1 MPTIEELFK
10 DETKTSFAIN
20 DLFKTDEN
28 QSSLD
33 KAFGGLSN
41 ADIIAGKKKG
51 DQPTTIVKD
60 PFADTPS
67 SSITVNQLKEI
78 WKEDLGVTLE
88 NKEKLRWLLGDPE
101 NSLLGKVNNYLFD
114 RGSAAI
120 DAAVRTG
127 TSVGMIASG
136 LAGDTLN
143 TIYKVTGNEPSGVG
157 ERLTRDINIALMEVM
172 GRSAGFSN
180 VANKPNVLK
189 SNKTGKE
196 FGNILEYAK
205 ESQEN
210 RKEVIQNVN
219 RVLDD
224 EIKVIKENNDV
235 ILGDAFEPGN
245 VTKRT
250 QVLDEIKS
258 TNEKIAEGIP
268 EIKIEIPKEE
278 IVKPEIV
285 KAEIPVAETPILET
299 PKVEPIAEPIAATQ
313 RTPALPIE
321 TVKKVT
327 SAAEKF
333 FKEENIILD
342 PKKPISLQIQE
353 LWQSGQYDIPTIIKR
368 IAEDNKIT
376 YEEFTRV
383 IYPSVRASA
392 QELNAYSQL
401 SKKYKE
407 MLDPTNSF
415 DTGTGALSYVKRL
428 DNIRRALLTSRLSTA
443 IRNYTSQSARV
454 GLDVVQSGLDLA
466 LQQIIRPFVKDKAK
480 FDRGAVSPLSNL
492 QGLINN
498 FTQWNPKIH
507 KEIKTLTNK
516 IFESFPKEKDRL
528 FLNYAS
534 DVKNYAG
541 AAGKKGILNKV
552 EGAVDLAGI
561 FNKTQEYITRRAVF
575 LSRLDEV
582 VKANGKF
589 YKNKTL
595 EQLVKDGE
603 LNLLRPSDIAVAVNK
618 SLETTF
624 AKEFAPNSF
633 FGRIIGVINNAP
645 FLLTNI
651 IPFPRF
657 LMNAIKFQ
665 YDYSPFGILS
675 MLSKNARAEVAR
687 GNTSVLSKATL
698 GTGLILAGYAL
709 RNQSYAGEKWYEF
722 KIGDRTIDTR
732 VYNPFAGYLFLGDVI
747 KRYQEGTLR
756 DLDVKGI
763 ASVLFGIR
771 GTTGVYVLD
780 SLIDYF
786 TDPKLN
792 KDTIVSGINKLLG
805 ETLAGYLTPFQNF
818 TDVYAQ
824 FFPEARS
831 VKETGGSEFTGA
843 FTRRFPGSNLPTLT
857 SPTSYVVDANGVP
870 RAAPI
875 YKEDPLL
882 TQVTGVPFLPKKN
895 PAEKE
900 LDRLGFQPTD
910 IFRSTK
916 IPELDRAYKDKL
928 AVAIGFGLSSIVSQP
943 EYQALPNSVKSL
955 YVKKYLESARSSAK
969 QEMQKD
975 TSLAPYLLQ
984 LNINALDKDTRRIL
998 DDVIGMDYLDN
1009 LLKEFKKVK

>member
-1 MPTIEELFK
+1 M
-10 DETKTSFAIN
+10 
-20 DLFKTDEN
+20 
-28 QSSLD
+28 
-33 KAFGGLSN
+33 
-41 ADIIAGKKKG
+41 
-51 DQPTTIVKD
+51 
-60 PFADTPS
+60 
-67 SSITVNQLKEI
+67 
-78 WKEDLGVTLE
+78 
-88 NKEKLRWLLGDPE
+88 
-101 NSLLGKVNNYLFD
+101 
-114 RGSAAI
+114 
-120 DAAVRTG
+120 
-127 TSVGMIASG
+127 
-136 LAGDTLN
+136 
-143 TIYKVTGNEPSGVG
+143 
-157 ERLTRDINIALMEVM
+157 
-172 GRSAGFSN
+172 
-180 VANKPNVLK
+180 
-189 SNKTGKE
+189 
-196 FGNILEYAK
+196 
-205 ESQEN
+205 
-210 RKEVIQNVN
+210 
-219 RVLDD
+219 
-224 EIKVIKENNDV
+224 
-235 ILGDAFEPGN
+235 
-245 VTKRT
+245 
-250 QVLDEIKS
+250 
-258 TNEKIAEGIP
+258 
-268 EIKIEIPKEE
+268 
-278 IVKPEIV
+278 
-285 KAEIPVAETPILET
+285 
-299 PKVEPIAEPIAATQ
+299 
-313 RTPALPIE
+313 
-321 TVKKVT
+321 
-327 SAAEKF
+327 
-333 FKEENIILD
+333 
-342 PKKPISLQIQE
+342 
-353 LWQSGQYDIPTIIKR
+353 
-368 IAEDNKIT
+368 
-376 YEEFTRV
+376 
-383 IYPSVRASA
+383 
-392 QELNAYSQL
+392 
-401 SKKYKE
+401 
-407 MLDPTNSF
+407 
-415 DTGTGALSYVKRL
+415 
-428 DNIRRALLTSRLSTA
+428 
-443 IRNYTSQSARV
+443 
-454 GLDVVQSGLDLA
+454 
-466 LQQIIRPFVKDKAK
+466 
-480 FDRGAVSPLSNL
+480 
-492 QGLINN
+492 
-498 FTQWNPKIH
+498 
-507 KEIKTLTNK
+507 
-516 IFESFPKEKDRL
+516 

-541 AAGKKGILNKV
+541 SAGKKGILNKV

-633 FGRIIGVINNAP
+633 AGRIIGVINNAP

-857 SPTSYVVDANGVP
+857 SPTSYIVDKNGIP

-882 TQVTGVPFLPKKN
+882 TQVTGIPFLPKKN